1 MLKFH
6 GEGHLYSNCL
16 LYILNIY
23 RKCLLFQFLGSGIRM
38 QIPIRTEIQNRRIF
52 SQENG
57 RILIKECIYIF
68 RDEVTCMPAACFLF

>member
-1 MLKFH
+1 
-6 GEGHLYSNCL
+6 
-16 LYILNIY
+16 
-23 RKCLLFQFLGSGIRM
+23 M